1 MARTKAQ
8 LSTGARLADHLTV
21 GYLAMRCPIG
31 KVRETLAQ
39 QGLESQRRRGL
50 PHDVLIYF
58 VLAMVLYANVA
69 YEEVLRLVIEGLR
82 PLLGDEGLMQ
92 STVSK
97 GAISQARGRVGAGP
111 LKALY

>member
-8 LSTGARLADHLTV
+8 LSAGARLADYLTV
-21 GYLAMRCPIG
+21 GYLAMRCPIS

-39 QGLESQRRRGL
+39 HEVESQRRRGL
-50 PHDVLIYF
+50 PHEVLVYF

-82 PLLGDEGLMQ
+82 SVLG
-92 STVSK
+92 
-97 GAISQARGRVGAGP
+97 
-111 LKALY
+111 

>member
-8 LSTGARLADHLTV
+8 LSAGARLADYLAA

-50 PHDVLIYF
+50 PHDVLI
-58 VLAMVLYANVA
+58 
-69 YEEVLRLVIEGLR
+69 
-82 PLLGDEGLMQ
+82 
-92 STVSK
+92 
-97 GAISQARGRVGAGP
+97 
-111 LKALY
+111 

>member
-8 LSTGARLADHLTV
+8 LSAGARLADYLAV

-50 PHDVLIYF
+50 PHDVLIF
-58 VLAMVLYANVA
+58 CTGDGVLCQCR
-69 YEEVLRLVIEGLR
+69 LRGG
-82 PLLGDEGLMQ
+82 PPLGD
-92 STVSK
+92 
-97 GAISQARGRVGAGP
+97 
-111 LKALY
+111 

>member
-8 LSTGARLADHLTV
+8 LSTGARLADYLTV

-50 PHDVLIYF
+50 PHDILIYF

-97 GAISQARGRVGAGP
+97 GRSPRHEGVSAQAH
-111 LKALY
+111 